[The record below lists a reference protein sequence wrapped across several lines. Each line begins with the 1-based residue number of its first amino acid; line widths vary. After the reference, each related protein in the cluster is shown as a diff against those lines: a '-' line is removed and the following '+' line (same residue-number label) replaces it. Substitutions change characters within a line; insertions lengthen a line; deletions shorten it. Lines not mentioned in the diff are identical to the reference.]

1 MGRSAVLLVLIG
13 LVVGLW
19 LGFNPSTHR
28 ALVRWWDH
36 TSMGQARAAETQTGT
51 VDLRQLDRR
60 ITRWF
65 RTEARPQSTPPASKN
80 PVPTGNEISS
90 TLQAFWHALE
100 QIWVRLLLNLGIK
113 RL

>member
-1 MGRSAVLLVLIG
+1 MGKSAVLLVLLG

-19 LGFNPSTHR
+19 LGFNPTTHR
-28 ALVRWWDH
+28 ELARWWDH
-36 TSMGQARAAETQTGT
+36 TAAPAAHTSGT
-51 VDLRQLDRR
+51 PTADVNLRQLDRR

-65 RTEARPQSTPPASKN
+65 RTEARPQSTPPAASS
-80 PVPTGNEISS
+80 PVPSSNEIVA

-100 QIWVRLLLNLGIK
+100 QVWVRLLQTLGIK